1 MKLAIGGDHA
11 GFQLKSKFIQEI
23 EKLGH
28 EIKDFGP
35 YSEDSCDYPDFAHPV
50 AKGVQDKTF
59 DLGILICGS
68 GNGVNMVANKYS
80 DVRSALCWEPELAK
94 MAKEHNNS
102 NILAIPA
109 RYISE
114 EKALEILKM
123 YLSTP
128 FEGGRHERRVNKI
141 ACV

>member
-23 EKLGH
+23 KKLGH

-50 AKGVQDKTF
+50 AKGVQENEF

-68 GNGVNMVANKYS
+68 GNGVNMVANKYA
-80 DVRSALCWEPELAK
+80 DVRSALCWEPELAQ
-94 MAKEHNNS
+94 MAKEHNNA
-102 NILAIPA
+102 NVLAIPA

-114 EKALEILKM
+114 EKAIAILKV

>member
-11 GFQLKSKFIQEI
+11 GFQLKKKFIQEI

-28 EIKDFGP
+28 EVKDFGP

-50 AKGVQDKTF
+50 AKGVQEQNF

-68 GNGVNMVANKYS
+68 GNGVNMVANKYP
-80 DVRSALCWEPELAK
+80 DVRSALCWEPELAI
-94 MAKEHNNS
+94 MAKEHNNA
-102 NILAIPA
+102 NVLAVPA

-114 EKALEILKM
+114 EKALEILKA
-123 YLSTP
+123 YLTTL

-141 ACV
+141 ACA